1 MFRLFAPSQV
11 GCYRSSGLSPQCPQE
26 GSVTGRIAAAN
37 VIAGSLPSQQLNTGA
52 AMRTGAAYM
61 NVHTNLSPGGEI
73 RGQIRVVGK

>member
-1 MFRLFAPSQV
+1 MFRPFCAESGGMLS
-11 GCYRSSGLSPQCPQE
+11 SSGLSPQCPQE

-37 VIAGSLPSQQLNTGA
+37 VIAGSHPSQQLNTGA

-61 NVHTNLSPGGEI
+61 NVHTNPSPGGEI